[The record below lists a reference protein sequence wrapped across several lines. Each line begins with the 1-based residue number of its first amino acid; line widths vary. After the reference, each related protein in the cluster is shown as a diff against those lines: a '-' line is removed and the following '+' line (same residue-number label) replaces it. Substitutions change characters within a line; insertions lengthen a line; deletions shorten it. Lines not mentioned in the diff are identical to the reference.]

1 MTALRSLPKN
11 VIDGFFPI
19 HLLAA
24 STLHVKRTPFFWWN
38 YFTTAW
44 PCVTFVHGI
53 TPWPN
58 TAIHPRKL
66 LLSAFWPPKAPTKKT
81 QVTRWLIN
89 VDDIPNCSRLIRSI
103 YNGPKLESIDLKWF
117 LNMDISRFQ
126 LQQSCGV
133 EAPVYFTGFLVT
145 LLKRSFMWNTT
156 SSRLEKVQCS
166 EESFALIQQKI
177 HIARRLMYIKKK
189 YRMSLHPK
197 LCQSHPSF
205 QSRTWVRDAFMWASK
220 GVFPNAVGCLSF
232 LLLWLAKD
240 TSKLKSLRSWPSKRL
255 KISSGS
261 WVWEAWQKKKRH
273 HNQGSGQG
281 G

>member
-1 MTALRSLPKN
+1 MTILSSMESLLDPTRQY
-11 VIDGFFPI
+11 I
-19 HLLAA
+19 HG
-24 STLHVKRTPFFWWN
+24 SFCCPPFDPQRHQQKKHKSHVGWLMLMIYQIVPGWLGL
-38 YFTTAW
+38 YTT
-44 PCVTFVHGI
+44 V
-53 TPWPN
+53 
-58 TAIHPRKL
+58 
-66 LLSAFWPPKAPTKKT
+66 KT
-81 QVTRWLIN
+81 RVYRF
-89 VDDIPNCSRLIRSI
+89 D
-103 YNGPKLESIDLKWF
+103 
-117 LNMDISRFQ
+117 MDISRFQ

-220 GVFPNAVGCLSF
+220 GIFPNAVGCLSF

-261 WVWEAWQKKKRH
+261 WVWEAWQKKHTGH